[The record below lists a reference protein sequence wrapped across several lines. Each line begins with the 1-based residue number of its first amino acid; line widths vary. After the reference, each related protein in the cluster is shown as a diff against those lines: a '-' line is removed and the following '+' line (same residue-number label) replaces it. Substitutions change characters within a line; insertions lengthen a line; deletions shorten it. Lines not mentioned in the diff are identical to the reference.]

1 MDEKTTVVVHTP
13 SIYETIKMLFLTVI
27 LAFQGVICYQLWKLD
42 RWMIVYAL
50 IGSDRSEL
58 TAEGSSEASDL
69 FKGMD
74 LSIRARVKSQ
84 KPEVPRH

>member
-50 IGSDRSEL
+50 IAWGIIKLIIIISRRRNKDQ
-58 TAEGSSEASDL
+58 A
-69 FKGMD
+69 
-74 LSIRARVKSQ
+74 
-84 KPEVPRH
+84 